1 MGKFLKTFF
10 TLFVAMNVIGILPIF
25 FLQKIYILKKKN
37 KNCEFIP
44 CRYKSN
50 DC

>member
-25 FLQKIYILKKKN
+25 LFLTENLHTKEEKQKLRIYSLQI
-37 KNCEFIP
+37 
-44 CRYKSN
+44 
-50 DC
+50 